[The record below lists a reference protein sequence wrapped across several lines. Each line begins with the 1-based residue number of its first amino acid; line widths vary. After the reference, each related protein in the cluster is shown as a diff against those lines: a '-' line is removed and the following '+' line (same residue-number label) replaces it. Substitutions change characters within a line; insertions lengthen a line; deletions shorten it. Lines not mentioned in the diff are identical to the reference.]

1 MEGVI
6 IFQLGQFCN
15 CLPYQGF
22 NGGGSREGPCSGYI
36 LKVET
41 MGFLFL
47 FFNWRIIV
55 LQCYVGF
62 CCTTT

>member
-1 MEGVI
+1 MEGVT

-41 MGFLFL
+41 MGLTDRVYEEPL
-47 FFNWRIIV
+47 
-55 LQCYVGF
+55 
-62 CCTTT
+62 